1 MSGRVAFLDSVHP
14 VLWERLVDAGHECVH
29 CESLPREAILS
40 GELQSAIGIVLRS
53 RMTIDKELLRALPQL
68 KWIARSGSGL
78 ENIDLEAAKLQGIT
92 VHSSPE
98 GNATSVGEHAVGQ
111 LLMML
116 HKLRAADLH
125 VREGGWNRELHR
137 GVELESRTVGIVGF
151 GNMGRSFAKCL
162 QGFGCRVLAYDKY
175 VSGFDGIYEVN
186 EVAFKEVQEECDV
199 VSLHVP
205 LSEETRFLVNTDWIQ
220 SMRKPFFLLNTSR
233 GEVIKTEAL
242 LNGLDE
248 GNVLGAALDV
258 LEFEKRSLEELEARP
273 LLLQRLIDHPKTVL
287 SPHVAGWSVESYQK
301 LSSVLADKILG

>member
-14 VLWERLVDAGHECVH
+14 VLWERLHDAGYECMH
-29 CESLPREAILS
+29 CESLSREAILS
-40 GELQSAIGIVLRS
+40 GELRTTTGVVLRS
-53 RMTIDKELLRALPQL
+53 RIAIDQALLRAMPHL

-116 HKLRAADLH
+116 HKLRTADLH
-125 VREGGWNRELHR
+125 VREGGWDRELHR
-137 GVELESRTVGIVGF
+137 GMELESRTVGIVGF
-151 GNMGRSFAKCL
+151 GNMGQSFAKCL

-175 VSGFDGIYEVN
+175 VSGFDGTYGVN
-186 EVAFKEVQEECDV
+186 EASFEALQAHCDV

-205 LSEETRFLVNTDWIQ
+205 LSDETRFLVNTSWIQ
-220 SMRKPFFLLNTSR
+220 SFRKPFFLLNTSR

-242 LNGLDE
+242 LDALDE
-248 GNVLGAALDV
+248 GNVLGVALDV
-258 LEFEKRSLEELEARP
+258 LEFEKRSLEGLEARP

-301 LSSVLADKILG
+301 LSSVLADKILR